1 MRATNEQVVR
11 AWTQGR
17 EAKAGRLWTD
27 GESLYSYDLVIGK
40 RKAGEC
46 IVFDYT
52 ARGGNFYS
60 QTTSSH
66 VGLACRHASLLMY
79 VDAALHARFIGG

>member
-1 MRATNEQVVR
+1 MKATNEQVVR
-11 AWTQGR
+11 AWTQGQ

-27 GESLYSYDLVIGK
+27 GENLYSYSLVIGK
-40 RKAGEC
+40 HKGGEC

-66 VGLACRHASLLMY
+66 VGLAARHADQLMN
-79 VDAALHARFIGG
+79 VDAALQATFIGG